1 MVDVGGRPV
10 FRAIVTSLL
19 AMNMLFIL
27 PHATG
32 DDGWV
37 DRCVAVIDGD
47 TIIVARGA
55 ERVEVDLDGIDCPEL
70 GQPFGDEAKR
80 FTAGRVCRQIVK
92 VQVKR
97 DSNGHT
103 IGRVTIFGRDLPL
116 ELVEAGLAWHDHRK
130 MQDPALAK
138 AENEA
143 RQTDR
148 GLWSDQNPIAPWVWR
163 LGHRE
168 PAHPRDGCL

>member
-1 MVDVGGRPV
+1 MYHV
-10 FRAIVTSLL
+10 ILTSLL
-19 AMNMLFIL
+19 AMSLLLI
-27 PHATG
+27 PSHAAG
-32 DDGWV
+32 NDSWV

-47 TIIVARGA
+47 TIVVARGA
-55 ERVEVDLDGIDCPEL
+55 ERVEVDLAGIDCPEL

-80 FTAGRVCRQIVK
+80 FTAGMVCRQIVK

-97 DSNGHT
+97 NSSGRT
-103 IGRVTIFGRDLPL
+103 VGRVTVFGRDLSL
-116 ELVEAGLAWHDHRK
+116 ELVEAGLAWHYHRK
-130 MQDPALAK
+130 LQDPALAK

-143 RQTDR
+143 RQVDR

-168 PAHPRDGCL
+168 PVHPRDGCL